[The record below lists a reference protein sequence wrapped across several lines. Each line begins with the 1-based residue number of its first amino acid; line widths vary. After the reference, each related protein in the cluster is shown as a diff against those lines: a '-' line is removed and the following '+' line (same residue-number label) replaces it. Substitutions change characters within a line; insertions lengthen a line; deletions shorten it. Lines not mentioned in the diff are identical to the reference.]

1 LLHELRGLGLLN
13 CLQRCCTHIG
23 TRDLV
28 QEHMVFNVWPLMAEW
43 AMLRLA
49 KGITLKEE
57 SGLVRLKFTYKF
69 ESELGEP
76 CQKWLEAIQE
86 INEILGNYNKEDE
99 ALSMAFGARKN
110 NG

>member
-1 LLHELRGLGLLN
+1 
-13 CLQRCCTHIG
+13 
-23 TRDLV
+23 
-28 QEHMVFNVWPLMAEW
+28 MVFNVWPLMAEW

-69 ESELGEP
+69 ESGFGEP

-86 INEILGNYNKEDE
+86 INEILGNCNKEDE
-99 ALSMAFGARKN
+99 ALSMAFGA
-110 NG
+110 